1 VIVVW
6 KMSPVSKSKLD
17 PASSPGLAPPTSG
30 AAKALVKGL
39 ALVDLVAIHSGPAR
53 LADLVAGSGLPR
65 PTALRLLEVLCRSS
79 VLRTDDAGRYRLG
92 PRVAAWGHAFI
103 DELDLSSMASE
114 PMAELVELSGE
125 TCFLGVRDQTNVL
138 YLLAV
143 NSPQAVRP
151 AARAGSR
158 NPLHC
163 TAIGKVLLA
172 WRSEPEIRRD
182 LPVPLRRR
190 TENTL
195 VDPDAVLAE
204 LRAVRDRGFATDDV
218 ENEDGVRCVAA
229 PVRDHAG
236 AVAAGISVSAP
247 AYRFSRDDLFR
258 LAPDVLRVAA
268 GLSER
273 LGYRAHRVGGDP

>member
-1 VIVVW
+1 
-6 KMSPVSKSKLD
+6 MSGVPKSKLD
-17 PASSPGLAPPTSG
+17 LASNPDAAPPTSG

-39 ALVDLVAIHSGPAR
+39 ALVDLVAAHGGPAR
-53 LADLVAGSGLPR
+53 LVDLVDGSGLPR

-92 PRVAAWGHAFI
+92 PRVAAWGHAFL
-103 DELDLSSMASE
+103 DELDLASTAAG

-125 TCFLGVRDQTNVL
+125 TCFLGVRDQSSVL

-143 NSPQAVRP
+143 HSPRPVRP

-172 WRSEPEIRRD
+172 WRPEPEIRRA
-182 LPVPLRRR
+182 LPAPLPRR
-190 TENTL
+190 TANTL
-195 VDPDAVLAE
+195 VDPDAVVADLRVVAE
-204 LRAVRDRGFATDDV
+204 RGFAIDDV
-218 ENEDGVRCVAA
+218 ENEEGVRCVAA

-236 AVAAGISVSAP
+236 AVTAGISVSAP

-258 LAPDVLRVAA
+258 LAPDVLRVSAEV
-268 GLSER
+268 SER
-273 LGYRAHRVGGDP
+273 LGYVPEGGDGP